1 MKISL
6 ITACFNS
13 EATIRTAIDSVLSQK
28 GVDIEYIIVDGGS
41 TDGTV
46 DIIKEYSTRSTCST
60 RFSFKWISERDRGMY
75 DAINKG
81 IKMATGDVVGIL
93 NADDVLASDETLKR
107 IAECFSRVEGE
118 RWRRELDS
126 RVEHVERVDG
136 LTRLPRARRVPRDA
150 GERFRRRAEEK
161 VGEWLEGVS
170 DERFVSVLDSLLN
183 EKLATGEYRFKGD
196 GGREAMRDGAIR
208 FFKGFSR
215 RIVQLSDGR
224 CVYFAPDERA
234 RRRNSDKAV
243 SWAEYA
249 VHAVTNGGQRLPG
262 KTYNER
268 WLNYHKIEAF
278 DVLESTLLL
287 ERCVVR
293 SKEDARYDAIMFVG
307 DDVLGRVVSV
317 VTRLDDFGNID
328 ANLTEVTFE
337 ASSKRVKK
345 APRLMPLAEAVETV
359 VHRQVAAGS
368 NPSTRISIADST
380 VSGKGMAKDISRGG
394 ARVDAVYADIR
405 FVKEGETVEAV
416 RKAETVRYCSAKRWR
431 PWMFRFAAMV
441 PHPSFYV
448 RRECFER
455 LGGYSLDYR
464 ICADFELELRYL
476 LLAKLRAAYLP
487 ECVVVMR
494 MGGMSTSG
502 WRSNLVINRED
513 LRALRAH
520 GIWSCMPLIYLKY
533 LFKIWGF
540 VFRG

>member
-6 ITACFNS
+6 ITACYNS

-28 GVDIEYIIVDGGS
+28 GVNIEYIIVDGGS
-41 TDGTV
+41 KDGTV
-46 DIIKEYSTRSTCST
+46 EIIKEYAEKTLNSQLLTPNFTFR
-60 RFSFKWISERDRGMY
+60 WLSESDLGMY

-93 NADDVLASDETLKR
+93 NADDVLASDDTLKR
-107 IAECFSRVEGE
+107 IAELFSRKERKDRKDDSRVEHVE
-118 RWRRELDS
+118 RVEGDGFDS
-126 RVEHVERVDG
+126 RVEHVERVD
-136 LTRLPRARRVPRDA
+136 
-150 GERFRRRAEEK
+150 
-161 VGEWLEGVS
+161 
-170 DERFVSVLDSLLN
+170 
-183 EKLATGEYRFKGD
+183 
-196 GGREAMRDGAIR
+196 
-208 FFKGFSR
+208 
-215 RIVQLSDGR
+215 
-224 CVYFAPDERA
+224 C
-234 RRRNSDKAV
+234 
-243 SWAEYA
+243 
-249 VHAVTNGGQRLPG
+249 
-262 KTYNER
+262 
-268 WLNYHKIEAF
+268 
-278 DVLESTLLL
+278 
-287 ERCVVR
+287 
-293 SKEDARYDAIMFVG
+293 
-307 DDVLGRVVSV
+307 
-317 VTRLDDFGNID
+317 
-328 ANLTEVTFE
+328 
-337 ASSKRVKK
+337 
-345 APRLMPLAEAVETV
+345 
-359 VHRQVAAGS
+359 
-368 NPSTRISIADST
+368 
-380 VSGKGMAKDISRGG
+380 
-394 ARVDAVYADIR
+394 VYADIR

-513 LRALRAH
+513 LRALRSH